1 MTERYQGNQVGHIL
15 DDIDV
20 VAFDWDMTVVD
31 SHGKLLQNQAIA
43 HEFGNP
49 LTIDEVRRHWNE
61 STSFPDLMA
70 RLTNGAPMD
79 DIMKVVRRDYHRP
92 EFEKKAF
99 DFAVPTIKELRRR
112 GLQTALVSS
121 VQRELLHQDAAD
133 LGIYPALFDFVQAQD
148 DCEFKKP
155 DGRVFD
161 RLLRNFGITAEKLL
175 YIGDEE
181 KDFRATTSAGAHFI
195 GVETG
200 MVTGKEFDEMG
211 AVHIPTLKE
220 ITTYGT
226 I

>member
-1 MTERYQGNQVGHIL
+1 MTEKYPGSQKEHVL
-15 DDIDV
+15 DNIDV
-20 VAFDWDMTVVD
+20 IAFDWDMTIVD

-43 HEFGNP
+43 LEFGNP
-49 LTIDEVRRHWNE
+49 LSIDEVRRHWNE

-79 DIMKVVRRDYHRP
+79 NIMKVVKRDYHNP
-92 EFEKKAF
+92 EFAKKSF

-161 RLLRNFGITAEKLL
+161 RLLRNFGITAQRLL
-175 YIGDEE
+175 YVGDEE
-181 KDFRATTSAGAHFI
+181 KDFRAATSAGAHFI

-200 MVTGKEFDEMG
+200 MVTAQEFDAMG